1 MGLCQSVAVA
11 DAGAVDSNEKLER
24 AKFAGS
30 STTEH
35 CKQASAAKQHQKG
48 SADHEALHRK
58 LPSAAAG
65 STSLRHHTILGG
77 RMDDIK
83 AQYTFD
89 RVLGKGQFGVTRL
102 VIENSTGEQFACKS
116 ISKRKLMSLEDMEDV
131 RREIRVMHHL
141 SGHPNVVTFKGA
153 YEDKHHIHIV
163 MELCTGE

>member
-102 VIENSTGEQFACKS
+102 VIENSTG
-116 ISKRKLMSLEDMEDV
+116 V
-131 RREIRVMHHL
+131 HHL
-141 SGHPNVVTFKGA
+141 SGHPNVVTMVAA
-153 YEDKHHIHIV
+153 YEDVRSVHVVRRGALFGTPYEAKA
-163 MELCTGE
+163 